1 MRLHFSVFIIASVT
15 LLVPGR
21 IHAQMKPWNN
31 AGVGLS
37 GLSGPPKGPSGPA
50 PRRDL
55 SGIWDAGA
63 GGIQPTGY
71 DVAALFTPLG
81 EKMAKANKPG
91 NGPRIAD
98 VSEDND
104 PLSTL
109 VTRWVAGKTTTR
121 WWFKALAWTTG
132 RGSIMR
138 ATRTAPACASRSG
151 ITASTARPW
160 S

>member
-37 GLSGPPKGPSGPA
+37 GLREPPKGPSGPA

-63 GGIQPTGY
+63 GGTQPAGY
-71 DVAALFTPLG
+71 DGAALFTPRG
-81 EKMAKANKPG
+81 DEMAKAHKPG
-91 NGPRIAD
+91 NVPRIAR

-104 PLSTL
+104 PLT
-109 VTRWVAGKTTTR
+109 
-121 WWFKALAWTTG
+121 ALG
-132 RGSIMR
+132 
-138 ATRTAPACASRSG
+138 
-151 ITASTARPW
+151 
-160 S
+160 